1 MPFRAD
7 TIAACA
13 SAIGAIASAIA
24 ATYALVFLSHQEEI
38 ARTQLQATY
47 LSNLFDKQVDSLA
60 SLQATTA
67 EFSELVNHDQ
77 LVGIQNIDYDHARA
91 GVINTYYKT
100 LKDQYSKYD
109 NMIYTMDA
117 KTEAVFLVVPESLL
131 RIVQIPLNTS
141 SKIASAVKEFT
152 KGEPTKE
159 TFNAFAADV
168 SKNLDALAQWQ
179 DLYLNCF
186 RDILAGG
193 KPMTAN
199 NVACAGSS

>member
-91 GVINTYYKT
+91 GVINTYYRTSKRPI
-100 LKDQYSKYD
+100 LEIRQY
-109 NMIYTMDA
+109 
-117 KTEAVFLVVPESLL
+117 
-131 RIVQIPLNTS
+131 
-141 SKIASAVKEFT
+141 
-152 KGEPTKE
+152 
-159 TFNAFAADV
+159 
-168 SKNLDALAQWQ
+168 
-179 DLYLNCF
+179 
-186 RDILAGG
+186 DIHNGR
-193 KPMTAN
+193 
-199 NVACAGSS
+199 